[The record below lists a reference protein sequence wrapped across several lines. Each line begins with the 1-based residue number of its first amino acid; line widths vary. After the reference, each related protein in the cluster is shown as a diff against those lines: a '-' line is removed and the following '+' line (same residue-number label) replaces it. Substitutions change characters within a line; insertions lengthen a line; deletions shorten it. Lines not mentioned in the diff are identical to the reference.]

1 MYDDGQTKVPSSER
15 NNGGGVGV
23 HQLTSMSDASIFQGH
38 TPRLDGPAYNFDN
51 DPMLGN
57 IFAEQLSIEPEGNLM
72 DWLALGLETGS
83 NTMYQS

>member
-1 MYDDGQTKVPSSER
+1 
-15 NNGGGVGV
+15 
-23 HQLTSMSDASIFQGH
+23 
-38 TPRLDGPAYNFDN
+38 
-51 DPMLGN
+51 MLGN